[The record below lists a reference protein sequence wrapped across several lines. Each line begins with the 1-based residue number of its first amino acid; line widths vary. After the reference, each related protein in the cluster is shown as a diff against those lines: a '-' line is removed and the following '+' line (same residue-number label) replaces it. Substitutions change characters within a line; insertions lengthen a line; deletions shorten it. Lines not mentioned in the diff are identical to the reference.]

1 MWKNNSNS
9 LARRLIWALALGL
22 LIYSLLYA
30 STAHAKKPSPRSKFY
45 NFDEQMIDGQVRKP
59 TYLYINTRDKAK
71 FERLLSLKKSFMQ
84 KLFETSKRPV
94 FK

>member
-1 MWKNNSNS
+1 
-9 LARRLIWALALGL
+9 
-22 LIYSLLYA
+22 
-30 STAHAKKPSPRSKFY
+30 
-45 NFDEQMIDGQVRKP
+45 MIDGQVRKP

>member
-1 MWKNNSNS
+1 MMKTRSA
-9 LARRLIWALALGL
+9 LKRITVAFIIGALVYGLIGIANAM
-22 LIYSLLYA
+22 A
-30 STAHAKKPSPRSKFY
+30 QKPSPRSKFY

-71 FERLLSLKKSFMQ
+71 FERLLSLKKSFMR
-84 KLFETSKRPV
+84 KLFDTSKNPV